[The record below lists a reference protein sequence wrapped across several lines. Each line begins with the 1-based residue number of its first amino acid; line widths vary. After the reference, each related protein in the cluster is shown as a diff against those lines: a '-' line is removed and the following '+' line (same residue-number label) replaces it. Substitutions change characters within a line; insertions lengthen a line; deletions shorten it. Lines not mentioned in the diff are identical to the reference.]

1 MYNQFRRARANRQAD
16 GRARMHALS
25 FLGFINMASL
35 PGQNSRR
42 LANQIL
48 DFVRKARFEPGHHL
62 REQQLA
68 DLLGVSRTPTRNAL
82 KLLVEEGIVESR
94 RHQGFFLLKAFDAL
108 QRVELS
114 VSSSHEDTLYER
126 LVNDR
131 LAGAIANSL
140 TQAEIA
146 RRYDVDR
153 VTLMKTLTRMAE
165 DGLLIRNK
173 GHGWRFLPSLDAAA
187 LRSGYQFRL
196 MIEPAN
202 FLQPGFTPNTAALE
216 RSRLQHLYL
225 QSHANSAAV
234 SNAQLF
240 ETDALFHEMFAEFG
254 GNTFVI
260 QAIQQQNRLRKL
272 LEFAGYA
279 NRRRVRDWCAEHL
292 AIIDAVAAGQYAD
305 ASELMRKHLTHADN
319 AALPG
324 KQPAGK
330 KPAKPRAAKAIANAA
345 SA

>member
-1 MYNQFRRARANRQAD
+1 
-16 GRARMHALS
+16 
-25 FLGFINMASL
+25 MASS

-48 DFVRKARFEPGHHL
+48 DFVRKARYEPGHHL
-62 REQQLA
+62 REQQIA

-82 KLLVEEGIVESR
+82 NLLVAEGLVESR
-94 RHQGFFLLKAFDAL
+94 RNQGFFLLKASDDL
-108 QRVELS
+108 ERVELA
-114 VSSSHEDTLYER
+114 VTSSAQDSLFER

-131 LAGAIANSL
+131 LSGVIANSL
-140 TQAEIA
+140 TQTEIA
-146 RRYDVDR
+146 RRYNVDR

-173 GHGWRFLPSLDAAA
+173 GHGWSFLPTLDDAA

-196 MIEPAN
+196 MVEPAT
-202 FLQPGFTPNTAALE
+202 FLQPEFTPNAAVLE
-216 RSRLQHLYL
+216 RSRLKHLYL
-225 QSHANSAAV
+225 ANQSDSMAV
-234 SNAQLF
+234 SNAELF
-240 ETDALFHEMFAEFG
+240 ETDAQFHEMFAEFG

-279 NRRRVRDWCAEHL
+279 NRRRVRDWCTEHL
-292 AIIDAVAAGQYAD
+292 AIIDAVAAGRYVE
-305 ASELMRKHLTHADN
+305 ASELMRRHLTQADS

-324 KQPAGK
+324 KKPVAK
-330 KPAKPRAAKAIANAA
+330 APAKRRAPRKAVD
-345 SA
+345 SAVPG

>member
-1 MYNQFRRARANRQAD
+1 
-16 GRARMHALS
+16 
-25 FLGFINMASL
+25 MASS

-82 KLLVEEGIVESR
+82 NLLVDEGIVEAR
-94 RHQGFFLLKAFDAL
+94 RNQGFFLVKAFDAL
-108 QRVELS
+108 QRVQLDVMSS
-114 VSSSHEDTLYER
+114 VVDSLYER

-131 LAGAIANSL
+131 LSGSIANSL
-140 TQAEIA
+140 TQTEIA

-165 DGLLIRNK
+165 DGLLTRNK
-173 GHGWRFLPSLDAAA
+173 GHGWSFLPTLDDAA

-196 MIEPAN
+196 MVEPAN
-202 FLQPGFTPNTAALE
+202 FLQPQFTPNAAALE

-225 QSHANSAAV
+225 ASHSNSAAV

-240 ETDALFHEMFAEFG
+240 ETDAQFHEMFAEFG

-279 NRRRVRDWCAEHL
+279 NRRRVRDWCTEHL
-292 AIIDAVAAGQYAD
+292 AIIDAVAAGNYAQ
-305 ASELMRKHLTHADN
+305 ASELMRAHLSHADS

-324 KQPAGK
+324 KALVAK
-330 KPAKPRAAKAIANAA
+330 APAKRRTPRKSVIDPIPG
-345 SA
+345 

>member
-1 MYNQFRRARANRQAD
+1 
-16 GRARMHALS
+16 
-25 FLGFINMASL
+25 MASS

-68 DLLGVSRTPTRNAL
+68 DFLGVSRTPTRNAL
-82 KLLVEEGIVESR
+82 NLLVEEGIVEAR
-94 RHQGFFLLKAFDAL
+94 RNQGFFLVKAFDDL
-108 QRVELS
+108 QRVQLDVMSS
-114 VSSSHEDTLYER
+114 VVDSLYER

-131 LAGAIANSL
+131 LSGAIANSL
-140 TQAEIA
+140 TQTEIA
-146 RRYDVDR
+146 RRYNVDR

-165 DGLLIRNK
+165 DGLVTRNK
-173 GHGWRFLPSLDAAA
+173 GHGWSFLPTLDDAA

-196 MIEPAN
+196 MVEPAN
-202 FLQPGFTPNTAALE
+202 FLQPQFTPNAAALE

-225 QSHANSAAV
+225 ASHSNSAAV

-240 ETDALFHEMFAEFG
+240 ETDAQFHEMFAEFG

-279 NRRRVRDWCAEHL
+279 NRRRVRDWCTEHL
-292 AIIDAVAAGQYAD
+292 AIIDAVAAGQYQK
-305 ASELMRKHLTHADN
+305 ASDLMRIHLSHADN

-324 KQPAGK
+324 KALVAKRPVKRRSPGK
-330 KPAKPRAAKAIANAA
+330 
-345 SA
+345 SAVDPIPG

>member
-1 MYNQFRRARANRQAD
+1 
-16 GRARMHALS
+16 
-25 FLGFINMASL
+25 MASL

-82 KLLVEEGIVESR
+82 NLLVEEGIVEAR
-94 RHQGFFLLKAFDAL
+94 RNQGFFLVKAFDAL
-108 QRVELS
+108 QRVQLDVMSS
-114 VSSSHEDTLYER
+114 VVDSLYER

-131 LAGAIANSL
+131 LSGAIANSL
-140 TQAEIA
+140 TQTEIA
-146 RRYDVDR
+146 RRYNVDR

-165 DGLLIRNK
+165 DGLVKRNK
-173 GHGWRFLPSLDAAA
+173 GHGWSFLPTLDDAA

-196 MIEPAN
+196 MVEPAN
-202 FLQPGFTPNTAALE
+202 FLQPQFTPNAAALE

-225 QSHANSAAV
+225 SSHSNSAAV
-234 SNAQLF
+234 SNVQLF
-240 ETDALFHEMFAEFG
+240 ETDAQFHEMFAEFG

-272 LEFAGYA
+272 FEFAGYA
-279 NRRRVRDWCAEHL
+279 NRRRVRDWCTEHL
-292 AIIDAVAAGQYAD
+292 AIIDAVAAGQYEQ
-305 ASELMRKHLTHADN
+305 ASELMRTHLSYAN
-319 AALPG
+319 YAALPG
-324 KQPAGK
+324 KALVAKP
-330 KPAKPRAAKAIANAA
+330 PAKRRTPRK
-345 SA
+345 SAVDPIPG

>member
-1 MYNQFRRARANRQAD
+1 
-16 GRARMHALS
+16 
-25 FLGFINMASL
+25 MASL

-48 DFVRKARFEPGHHL
+48 DFVRKAKFEPGHHL
-62 REQQLA
+62 REQQIA
-68 DLLGVSRTPTRNAL
+68 DLLGVSRTPIRNAL
-82 KLLVEEGIVESR
+82 KLLVEEGIVEAR
-94 RHQGFFLLKAFDAL
+94 RNQGFFLIKAFDAL

-114 VSSSHEDTLYER
+114 VSSSLEDSLYER

-131 LAGAIANSL
+131 LSGEIANSL
-140 TQAEIA
+140 TQTEIA

-153 VTLMKTLTRMAE
+153 VTLMKTLTRLAE

-173 GHGWRFLPSLDAAA
+173 GHGWSFLPTLDNDEA
-187 LRSGYQFRL
+187 LRSGYRFRL
-196 MIEPAN
+196 MVEPAN
-202 FLQPGFTPNTAALE
+202 FLQPQFTPNAAALE

-225 QSHANSAAV
+225 ASHSDSAAV

-240 ETDALFHEMFAEFG
+240 ETDAQFHEMFAEFG

-279 NRRRVRDWCAEHL
+279 NRRRVRDWCTEHL
-292 AIIDAVAAGQYAD
+292 AIIDAVAHGQYAE
-305 ASELMRKHLTHADN
+305 ASELMRRHLTHADD
-319 AALPG
+319 AAQPG
-324 KQPAGK
+324 KPRVGK
-330 KPAKPRAAKAIANAA
+330 APAKPRAPRKKAVVPIPD
-345 SA
+345 

>member
-1 MYNQFRRARANRQAD
+1 
-16 GRARMHALS
+16 
-25 FLGFINMASL
+25 MASSK
-35 PGQNSRR
+35 GQNSRR

-62 REQQLA
+62 REQQIA

-82 KLLVEEGIVESR
+82 NLLVAEGIVETR
-94 RHQGFFLLKAFDAL
+94 RNQGFFLLKAFDAL
-108 QRVELS
+108 QRVELAVGSS
-114 VSSSHEDTLYER
+114 VEDSLFER

-131 LAGAIANSL
+131 LSGAIPNSL
-140 TQAEIA
+140 TQTEIA

-173 GHGWRFLPSLDAAA
+173 GHGWSFLPTLDDAA

-196 MIEPAN
+196 MVEPAN
-202 FLQPGFTPNTAALE
+202 FLQPEFRPNAAALE

-225 QSHANSAAV
+225 ASHSDSSAV

-240 ETDALFHEMFAEFG
+240 ETDAQFHEMFAEFG

-292 AIIDAVAAGQYAD
+292 AIIDAVATGRYAE
-305 ASELMRKHLTHADN
+305 ASELMRKHLTHADS

-324 KQPAGK
+324 KKPAGK
-330 KPAKPRAAKAIANAA
+330 TPAKTPAKHRAPRKTVDL
-345 SA
+345 SVPG

>member
-1 MYNQFRRARANRQAD
+1 
-16 GRARMHALS
+16 
-25 FLGFINMASL
+25 MASL

-62 REQQLA
+62 REQQIA

-82 KLLVEEGIVESR
+82 NLLVEEGIVETR
-94 RHQGFFLLKAFDAL
+94 RNQGFFLLKAFDAL

-114 VSSSHEDTLYER
+114 VSSSLEESLYER

-131 LAGAIANSL
+131 LGGAIANSL
-140 TQAEIA
+140 TQTEIA

-173 GHGWRFLPSLDAAA
+173 GHGWSFLPTLDEAA
-187 LRSGYQFRL
+187 LRSGYEFRL
-196 MIEPAN
+196 MVEPAN
-202 FLQPGFTPNTAALE
+202 FLQPGFTPNAAALE

-225 QSHANSAAV
+225 ASHSDSSAV

-240 ETDALFHEMFAEFG
+240 ETDAQFHEMFAEFG

-292 AIIDAVAAGQYAD
+292 AIIDAVAGGRYAD

-324 KQPAGK
+324 KKTERKTPV
-330 KPAKPRAAKAIANAA
+330 KPRAPRKAGGTAI
-345 SA
+345 SG

>member
-1 MYNQFRRARANRQAD
+1 
-16 GRARMHALS
+16 
-25 FLGFINMASL
+25 MASL

-62 REQQLA
+62 REQQIA

-82 KLLVEEGIVESR
+82 KLLVEEGIVETR

-114 VSSSHEDTLYER
+114 VSSTVEESLYER

-131 LAGAIANSL
+131 LSGAIAHSV
-140 TQAEIA
+140 TQTEIA
-146 RRYDVDR
+146 KRYDVDR

-165 DGLLIRNK
+165 DGLLLRNK
-173 GHGWRFLPSLDAAA
+173 GHGWSFLPTLDEAA

-196 MIEPAN
+196 MVEPAN
-202 FLQPGFTPNTAALE
+202 FLEPQFRPDAAALE

-225 QSHANSAAV
+225 AGHSDSAAV

-240 ETDALFHEMFAEFG
+240 ETDARFHEMFAEFG

-292 AIIDAVAAGQYAD
+292 AIIDAVASGRYAD
-305 ASELMRKHLTHADN
+305 ASELMRRHLTHADT
-319 AALPG
+319 AT
-324 KQPAGK
+324 QPGK
-330 KPAKPRAAKAIANAA
+330 KPTRKASVKLRSPRQVADVPI
-345 SA
+345 SG